1 MFAQSVNHVGLD
13 TSPFPT
19 GNDCEFAERFAK
31 NALLLPAR
39 RGRRALRVG
48 GCGFAGCLLK
58 AEYSGAGAAGA
69 SGRRPLQD
77 TVCRKMNPPRHGPTL
92 GEFARAPL

>member
-1 MFAQSVNHVGLD
+1 MSEHLLPEGA
-13 TSPFPT
+13 SPFPT
-19 GNDCEFAERFAK
+19 GNDCEFAKRFAK

-58 AEYSGAGAAGA
+58 TAPVLR
-69 SGRRPLQD
+69 GRRDAAPY
-77 TVCRKMNPPRHGPTL
+77 RIP
-92 GEFARAPL
+92 FAVK